1 MSESEGQD
9 PMSDEA
15 ESAEPLA
22 EGRGQSRERLGMS
35 YEIVER
41 GPLAGGTDL
50 LNGELGRELPADRS
64 SDRVAR
70 SSAPRVAIEDPDQDL
85 VERWQQGE
93 EAAFEELI
101 SRHERRVYRLLYR
114 MMGNKEDAEDLTQE
128 TFLSL
133 HRYGHRFRAEA
144 RFSTFVY
151 RVAANAALNRRRS
164 LGRRRA
170 RIEKLKTRQA
180 AGDDLPSAPR
190 DPEDSTLGTEL
201 SGHVREALDRLSP
214 SLRMPVILYDIEGL
228 AYGEIAKVLGIAEG
242 TVKSRIHR
250 ARQALRD
257 HLKERLASPAVED
270 RSRETC

>member
-1 MSESEGQD
+1 MT
-9 PMSDEA
+9 
-15 ESAEPLA
+15 
-22 EGRGQSRERLGMS
+22 

-41 GPLAGGTDL
+41 GAVGTGANPLAC
-50 LNGELGRELPADRS
+50 ERI
-64 SDRVAR
+64 
-70 SSAPRVAIEDPDQDL
+70 APRVVIDDPDQDL
-85 VERWQQGE
+85 VARWQKGD
-93 EAAFEELI
+93 EAAFEQLI
-101 SRHERRVYRLLYR
+101 TRHERRVYRLLFR

-164 LGRRRA
+164 LGRGRA
-170 RIEKLKTRQA
+170 RVEKLKYRQA
-180 AGDDLPSAPR
+180 AGDDLPSSPR
-190 DPEDSTLGTEL
+190 DPEDSTLGAEL
-201 SGHVREALDRLSP
+201 SDHVREALARLSP
-214 SLRMPVILYDIEGL
+214 SLRMPVVLYDIEGL

-257 HLKERLASPAVED
+257 QLKDLLGIPAAEG
-270 RSRETC
+270 T

>member
-1 MSESEGQD
+1 
-9 PMSDEA
+9 
-15 ESAEPLA
+15 
-22 EGRGQSRERLGMS
+22 MS

-41 GPLAGGTDL
+41 GSIGAQSGVLA
-50 LNGELGRELPADRS
+50 RES
-64 SDRVAR
+64 N
-70 SSAPRVAIEDPDQDL
+70 APRVIVDDPDRDL
-85 VERWQQGE
+85 VELWQAGDE
-93 EAAFEELI
+93 PAFEELI
-101 SRHERRVYRLLYR
+101 RRHERRVFRLLYR
-114 MMGNKEDAEDLTQE
+114 MMGNREDAEDLTQE

-164 LGRRRA
+164 LGRGRA
-170 RIEKLKTRQA
+170 RIDKLKHRQA

-190 DPEDSTLGTEL
+190 DPEDATLGAEL
-201 SGHVREALDRLSP
+201 TGHVREALDELSP

-250 ARQALRD
+250 ARQALREQ
-257 HLKERLASPAVED
+257 LKPVLGTAEAEGA
-270 RSRETC
+270 